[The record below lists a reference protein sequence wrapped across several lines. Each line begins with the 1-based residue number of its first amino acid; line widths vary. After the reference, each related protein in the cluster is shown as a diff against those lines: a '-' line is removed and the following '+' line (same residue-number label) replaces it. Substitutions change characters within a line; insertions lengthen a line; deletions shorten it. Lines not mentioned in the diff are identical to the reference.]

1 MSARKKPPAIK
12 AALDALARR
21 ERSAAEMGA
30 YLRRKGYGADEI
42 PGVLA
47 RLHELGYL
55 DDARYALGLAT
66 QLAADKAWGPRR
78 VRQELARRGVASEI
92 VEQVMQRAAEEGAA
106 PAGNLDRALRKLIR
120 LHGAP
125 KERKDRERFRAALLR
140 RGFAPDD
147 VSGALAALDPAADD
161 DHWEPT

>member
-1 MSARKKPPAIK
+1 MSARKKLPAME
-12 AALDALARR
+12 AALGSLARR
-21 ERSAAEMGA
+21 ERSAAEMRA

-66 QLAADKAWGPRR
+66 RLAADKAWGPRR
-78 VRQELARRGVASEI
+78 VRQELARRGVAGEI
-92 VEQVMQRAAEEGAA
+92 VEQVMKRAEEEGAA
-106 PAGNLDRALRKLIR
+106 PAGNLERALAKLIR

-125 KERKDRERFRAALLR
+125 KGRKDRERIWAALLR
-140 RGFAPDD
+140 RGFAPGDI
-147 VSGALAALDPAADD
+147 SGALAALDAAADD
-161 DHWEPT
+161 DRWEQT